1 MRNQRRAQGAPSV
14 PPGRRPA
21 RTVARCFI
29 TAAAAAFCISGGAAS
44 ASDADGAFAI
54 KDAGAQTCGAF
65 LKAWEEGN
73 RDLAKYVGW
82 ISGYLTGLNQFTDG
96 AYDLAPWQ
104 STETLLGMTRSAC
117 GQMPEETRFL
127 DAFARLIQQMAPM
140 RLSVSSELEGVRR
153 GTRGFAIYKDVL
165 EAAKRRL
172 TAEGFAP
179 GPAEAEFDQTASDAF
194 LAFQK
199 ARNLE
204 ETGLPDQK
212 TLFELFMRPGD

>member
-14 PPGRRPA
+14 PSGRRTA
-21 RTVARCFI
+21 RTVARSFM
-29 TAAAAAFCISGGAAS
+29 TTAAAAFCLSGGAAQ
-44 ASDADGAFAI
+44 AADATGAFAI

-73 RDLAKYVGW
+73 RDLAQYVGW
-82 ISGYLTGLNQFTDG
+82 IAGYLTGLNQFTAG
-96 AYDLAPWQ
+96 AYDLTPWQ
-104 STETLLGMTRSAC
+104 STQTLLGMTRSAC
-117 GQMPEETRFL
+117 GQLPEETRFL

-140 RLSVSSELEGVRR
+140 SLRASSGLEGVKR

-172 TAEGFAP
+172 AAEGFDP
-179 GPAEAEFDQTASDAF
+179 GPIEAEFDQTASDAF
-194 LAFQK
+194 IAFQK
-199 ARNLE
+199 AHELE

-212 TLFELFMRPGD
+212 TLFKLFMRPGE

>member
-1 MRNQRRAQGAPSV
+1 MKTERRAQGAPSV
-14 PPGRRPA
+14 LPGRRSV
-21 RTVARCFI
+21 RTVSGTFV
-29 TAAAAAFCISGGAAS
+29 TAAAAAFCFFTGPAHAADASGS
-44 ASDADGAFAI
+44 FAI

-65 LKAWEEGN
+65 LKAWDEGN
-73 RDLAKYVGW
+73 RDLVQYAGW

-117 GQMPEETRFL
+117 GQLPEETRFL
-127 DAFARLIQQMAPM
+127 DAFQRLIQQMAGM
-140 RLSVSSELEGVRR
+140 ALSASSELEGVRR

-172 TAEGFAP
+172 AVEGFDP
-179 GPAEAEFDQTASDAF
+179 GPIEAEFDQTASNAF

-199 ARNLE
+199 TRDLE

-212 TLFELFMRPGD
+212 TLFELFMRPDD

>member
-1 MRNQRRAQGAPSV
+1 MRPQRRARRAPSA

-21 RTVARCFI
+21 GAVAGPFAA
-29 TAAAAAFCISGGAAS
+29 AAAAAFCIFGGAAH
-44 ASDADGAFAI
+44 AADADGAFAI

-65 LKAWEEGN
+65 LKAWDEGN
-73 RDLAKYVGW
+73 RDLAQYAGW
-82 ISGYLTGLNQFTDG
+82 LSGYLTGLNQFTDG

-117 GQMPEETRFL
+117 GQVPEETRFL

-140 RLSVSSELEGVRR
+140 ALSASSKLEGVRR
-153 GTRGFAIYKDVL
+153 GGRGFAIYSAVL
-165 EAAKRRL
+165 DAAKRRL
-172 TAEGFAP
+172 AAEGFAP
-179 GPAEAEFDQTASDAF
+179 GPVEAEFDQTASDAF

-199 ARNLE
+199 ARGLE

>member
-1 MRNQRRAQGAPSV
+1 MRNERRARIAPSV
-14 PPGRRPA
+14 LSGRRPA
-21 RTVARCFI
+21 GAVVGSLAVAM
-29 TAAAAAFCISGGAAS
+29 TAFLHFSPARAA
-44 ASDADGAFAI
+44 DADGAFAI
-54 KDAGAQTCGAF
+54 KDAGTQTCGAF
-65 LKAWEEGN
+65 LKTWDEGN
-73 RDLAKYVGW
+73 RDLSHYAGW
-82 ISGYLTGLNQFTDG
+82 VAGYLTGLNQFTAG

-140 RLSVSSELEGVRR
+140 RLPAPSDLEGVRR
-153 GTRGFAIYKDVL
+153 GERGFVIYEDVL
-165 EAAKRRL
+165 AAAKRRL
-172 TAEGFAP
+172 AAEGFDP

-199 ARNLE
+199 AHDLE

-212 TLFELFMRPGD
+212 TLFKLFIQPGE